1 MPEVEIGHV
10 HTPKIWNGHCIW
22 QPGVTPF
29 GWYDDD
35 PQFQN
40 DAVRFAKFAAV
51 RLGWPIM
58 DVELSS
64 GSFFTCLEEAITE
77 YGNQIYQFKVR
88 ENYLSLE
95 GGSTAVPANKMVLE
109 PTLQRIV
116 EIAKNYG
123 TEAVVGGNIT
133 LHTGFIDLIPGQ
145 QDYDLKP
152 WALEQG
158 VVGGIEI
165 RKVFWEAPP
174 AILRYFDPYAGTGTG
189 IQSLMDAFDFGSYS
203 PGVNFMLMPVSAD
216 LLKIQGIE
224 FNDTVR
230 KSGYSFEVHN
240 NELRIFPIPRQ
251 GGRLRIEYYK
261 MSDKRKLNT
270 NISLV
275 NSYST
280 HKVNFNAKSE
290 TGGSVT
296 EIFEHNLGATDVTV
310 KVYWKNGDAYEEML
324 PASVE
329 ILSENKVSIT
339 FDRDTEG
346 YVEFGYPEYGIVV
359 PSTGGDPGL
368 VKHCIDFSITV
379 PKGGKP
385 VRKILTH
392 NLGAEFFQDVQAFLD
407 DGTKSERFIPASIDI
422 IDPNNIAI
430 TVAESATGHLVLQT
444 TYEVPDDGSSI
455 ITNVSEVPYENPVYS
470 NINSVGRQW
479 IFRYAL
485 ALARE
490 TLGYIRGKYQTIP
503 IPDSEATLN
512 QQDLLTDARDEK
524 KMLIEQLRDMLD
536 ATSRAKQLEMKANEA
551 EYLEKTLKGVP
562 MLIWIG

>member
-1 MPEVEIGHV
+1 MPEIEQGHV
-10 HTPKIWNGHCIW
+10 NTPKIWNGTCTW
-22 QPGVTPF
+22 QEGVTPF

-35 PQFQN
+35 PQFQ
-40 DAVRFAKFAAV
+40 DAAVRFSHFAAR

-58 DVELSS
+58 DVELDS

-88 ENYLSLE
+88 ENYLSME
-95 GGSTAVPANKMVLE
+95 GGSTAIPANKMVVE

-116 EIAKNYG
+116 EISKNYG

-133 LHTGFIDLIPGQ
+133 LYTGFLDLVPGH
-145 QDYDLKP
+145 QDYDLNQ
-152 WALEQG
+152 WAYDQG

-230 KSGYSFEVHN
+230 KAGYSFEVHN
-240 NELRIFPIPRQ
+240 NFLRIFPIPRV
-251 GGRLRIEYYK
+251 GGRLRIEYYR

-270 NISLV
+270 SVKLV
-275 NSYST
+275 NTLTNHKIYYSLQ
-280 HKVNFNAKSE
+280 APEGKSITE
-290 TGGSVT
+290 TFV
-296 EIFEHNLGATDVTV
+296 HNLGTKEVSV
-310 KVYWKNGDAYEEML
+310 QAYEKVGEDYEVFIPEAIKVL
-324 PASVE
+324 DENQISVTFAQSTTGY
-329 ILSENKVSIT
+329 LVVS
-339 FDRDTEG
+339 
-346 YVEFGYPEYGIVV
+346 YPENGIVV
-359 PSTGGDPGL
+359 QSYGGDPGL
-368 VKHCIDFSITV
+368 VKHCIDFNVI
-379 PKGGKP
+379 KP
-385 VRKILTH
+385 AGAKEIRKVFTH
-392 NLGAEFFQDVQAFLD
+392 NLGTEALQVSVYEDTGVD
-407 DGTKSERFIPASIDI
+407 SEMFIPAAIEI
-422 IDPNNIAI
+422 IDPNNIAVTFAQS
-430 TVAESATGHLVLQT
+430 TVGHIVLQS
-444 TYEVPDDGSSI
+444 TYEVQDDGSSV
-455 ITNVSEVPYENPVYS
+455 ITNVSEVPYENPVFS

-490 TLGYIRGKYQTIP
+490 TLGYIRGKYQTLP
-503 IPDSEATLN
+503 IPDSEAQLN

-536 ATSRAKQLEMKANEA
+536 ATSRAKQLEQKANEA
-551 EYLEKTLKGVP
+551 EYMAGILKAVP
-562 MLIWIG
+562 MLIWVG

>member
-1 MPEVEIGHV
+1 MPEIPTGHV
-10 HTPKIWNGHCIW
+10 ETPKIWNGTCTW
-22 QPGVTPF
+22 QEGVTPF
-29 GWYDDD
+29 AFYDAD
-35 PQFQN
+35 PQFQQ
-40 DAVRFAKFAAV
+40 DAVKFAKFAAI

-58 DVELSS
+58 DVELDS
-64 GSFFTCLEEAITE
+64 GSFFTCLEEAVTE

-95 GGSTAVPANKMVLE
+95 GGSTSIPANQMVIE

-123 TEAVVGGNIT
+123 SEAMVGGNLT
-133 LHTGFIDLIPGQ
+133 LHKGLLELTPNC
-145 QDYDLKP
+145 QDYDLNE
-152 WALEQG
+152 WADKQG

-165 RKVFWEAPP
+165 RKIFWEAPP

-240 NELRIFPIPRQ
+240 NKLRIFPIPQQ
-251 GGRLRIEYYK
+251 GGFLRIEYYK

-270 NISLV
+270 QVSLR
-275 NSYST
+275 NTYST
-280 HKVNFNAKSE
+280 HKMTFNAE
-290 TGGSVT
+290 VT
-296 EIFEHNLGATDVTV
+296 DTPVRLVFEHNLGTYDVSTAVYVEENDIATQIIPE
-310 KVYWKNGDAYEEML
+310 AI
-324 PASVE
+324 E
-329 ILSENKVSIT
+329 IVSENEIAIT
-339 FDRDTEG
+339 FNESTEG
-346 YVEFGYPEYGIVV
+346 YVIFSYPQNGIVIPAV
-359 PSTGGDPGL
+359 EGDPGL
-368 VKHCIDFSITV
+368 IKHCIDFSITV
-379 PKGGKP
+379 PEGSEP
-385 VRKILTH
+385 ISRIFTH
-392 NLGAEFFQDVQAFLD
+392 NLGTEKLQIQAYLD
-407 DGTKSERFIPASIDI
+407 HGTTSEMFIPAEIKILDPDSIM
-422 IDPNNIAI
+422 I
-430 TVAESATGHLVLQT
+430 TVTETARGHLVLQT
-444 TYEVPDDGSSI
+444 TYEVPDDVSQI
-455 ITNVSEVPYENPVYS
+455 ITNISEVPYQNPIY
-470 NINSVGRQW
+470 NKINSVGRQW

-490 TLGYIRGKYQTIP
+490 ILGYIRGKYTNLP
-503 IPDSEATLN
+503 IPDSEAQLN

-562 MLIWIG
+562 MLIYIG